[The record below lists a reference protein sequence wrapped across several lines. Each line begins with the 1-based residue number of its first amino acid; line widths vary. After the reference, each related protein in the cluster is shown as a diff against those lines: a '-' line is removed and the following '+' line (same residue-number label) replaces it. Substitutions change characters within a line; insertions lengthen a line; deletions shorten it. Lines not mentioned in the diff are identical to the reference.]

1 MPWAGSVDTIAELKA
16 IPSQLRQDGFPL
28 LVRSEADW
36 FCYLSSSSQVADDI
50 NVISPNQG
58 TGRWLRVGSLRT
70 KGKLNNSITIYVS
83 NTGSDSN
90 NGLSAGSP
98 LLTIQSAIDKALQ
111 LDIYP
116 YTVTIQIADG
126 VYTGPIELKKVSGN
140 VVLRG
145 NLSNPSSVIIQ
156 ASNVTS
162 VITATG
168 VENYKLESLRIN
180 SLVSG
185 DLIRL
190 DDSSISLKN
199 VVLGTCLG
207 SNSVL
212 ASNSKILIEN
222 LFVAGAPN
230 TGVLLNLQKYSQLT
244 IKGNVTALSSFTVGT
259 VLNCELFSLADLRN
273 TNFDADIYTITGR
286 TFHVATNS
294 IVTGATPF
302 GSVVGTVDTATYGQ
316 FI

>member
-36 FCYLSSSSQVADDI
+36 FCYLSSNSQVADET

-58 TGRWLRVGSLRT
+58 SGRWLRLGLFRT
-70 KGKLNNSITIYVS
+70 KRRLNSSITIYVS

-98 LLTIQSAIDKALQ
+98 LLTIQAAIDKALQ

-126 VYTGPIELKKVSGN
+126 VYTAPIELKKVSGN
-140 VVLRG
+140 VLIRG
-145 NLSNPSSVIIQ
+145 NLSNPSSVVIQ

-162 VITATG
+162 VVTAIG
-168 VENYKLESLRIN
+168 VENYELESLRFN

-190 DDSSISLKN
+190 DNSSIILKN
-199 VVLGTCLG
+199 VVLGNCLG
-207 SNSVL
+207 SNSIL
-212 ASNSKILIEN
+212 ANNSKILVEN
-222 LFVAGAPN
+222 LFVAGGPS
-230 TGVLLNLQKYSQLT
+230 TGVLLNLQKYSQLM
-244 IKGNVTALSSFTVGT
+244 IEGSVTALANFAVDT

-273 TNFDADIYTITGR
+273 TNFDQDIYTITGKK
-286 TFHVATNS
+286 FNVATNS
-294 IVTGATPF
+294 IIIGTIPF
-302 GSVVGTVDTATYGQ
+302 GSITGTVDTNTYGQ

>member
-36 FCYLSSSSQVADDI
+36 FCYLSGSSQVADDI
-50 NVISPNQG
+50 NIISPNQG
-58 TGRWLRVGSLRT
+58 SGRWLRSGLFRSKRR
-70 KGKLNNSITIYVS
+70 LNSSTTIYVS
-83 NTGSDSN
+83 TTGSDSN

-98 LLTIQSAIDKALQ
+98 LLTIQAAIDKALQ

-145 NLSNPSSVIIQ
+145 NLSNPSSVVIQ
-156 ASNVTS
+156 ASNVES
-162 VITATG
+162 VITAVG

-190 DDSSISLKN
+190 NNSSVSLKN
-199 VVLGTCLG
+199 VVLGNCLG
-207 SNSVL
+207 SNSLL
-212 ASNSKILIEN
+212 ANNSKIFIEN
-222 LFVAGAPN
+222 LFVANGPN
-230 TGVLLNLQKYSQLT
+230 TGTIFDLQKYSQLV
-244 IKGNVTALSSFTVGT
+244 IEGNVTALSSFTVDT
-259 VLNCELFSLADLRN
+259 VLNCEFFSLADLRN
-273 TNFDADIYTITGR
+273 TNFDADIYTITGK
-286 TFHVATNS
+286 TFNVATNS
-294 IVTGATPF
+294 IITGTTPF
-302 GSVVGTVDTATYGQ
+302 GSIAGTVDADTYGQ

>member
-1 MPWAGSVDTIAELKA
+1 MPWAGSVDTIADLKA

-36 FCYLSSSSQVADDI
+36 FCYLSGSSHVADDV

-58 TGRWLRVGSLRT
+58 SGRWLRSGLFRT
-70 KGKLNNSITIYVS
+70 RRRLNSSITIYVS

-98 LLTIQSAIDKALQ
+98 LLTIQAAIDKALQ

-126 VYTGPIELKKVSGN
+126 VYTGPIELKKVSGT

-145 NLSNPSSVIIQ
+145 NLSNPSSVVIQ

-162 VITATG
+162 VITAVG
-168 VENYKLESLRIN
+168 VENYRLESLRIN

-190 DDSSISLKN
+190 NDSSISLKN
-199 VVLGTCLG
+199 VVLGNCLG

-212 ASNSKILIEN
+212 ANNSKILAEN
-222 LFVAGAPN
+222 IFVAGAPS
-230 TGVLLNLQKYSQLT
+230 TGTLLNLQKYSQLK
-244 IKGNVTALSSFTVGT
+244 IEGSVTALASFTVNT
-259 VLNCELFSLADLRN
+259 VLNCELFSLADLRS
-273 TNFDADIYTITGR
+273 TNFDSDIYTITGK
-286 TFHVATNS
+286 TFNVATNS
-294 IVTGATPF
+294 IITGFIPF
-302 GSVVGTVDTATYGQ
+302 GSINGTVDTSTYGQ

>member
-36 FCYLSSSSQVADDI
+36 FCYLSSSTQIADDV

-58 TGRWLRVGSLRT
+58 TGHWLRVGLSRIRR
-70 KGKLNNSITIYVS
+70 KLNSSITIYVS

-98 LLTIQSAIDKALQ
+98 LLTIQAAIDRASQ

-116 YTVTIQIADG
+116 YTITIQIADG
-126 VYTGPIELKKVSGN
+126 VYTGPIELKKVNGN

-145 NLSNPSSVIIQ
+145 NLSNPSSVVIQ
-156 ASNVTS
+156 ASNVAS
-162 VITATG
+162 VITAAG

-199 VVLGTCLG
+199 IVLGTCLG

-212 ASNSKILIEN
+212 ASNSKILAEN

-230 TGVLLNLQKYSQLT
+230 TGILLNLQKYSQLVVE
-244 IKGNVTALSSFTVGT
+244 GNVTALSSFTVDT
-259 VLNCELFSLADLRN
+259 VLNCEFFSLADLRN
-273 TNFDADIYTITGR
+273 TNFDADIYTITGKA
-286 TFHVATNS
+286 FNVATNS
-294 IVTGATPF
+294 IITGATPF
-302 GSVVGTVDTATYGQ
+302 GSIAGTVDTTTYGQ
-316 FI
+316 FV

>member
-36 FCYLSSSSQVADDI
+36 FCYLSGNSQVADDI

-58 TGRWLRVGSLRT
+58 TGRWLRSGLFTTRR
-70 KGKLNNSITIYVS
+70 KLNSSTTIYVS
-83 NTGSDSN
+83 TTGSDSN

-98 LLTIQSAIDKALQ
+98 LLTIQAAIDKALQ

-126 VYTGPIELKKVSGN
+126 VYTGPIELKKASGN
-140 VVLRG
+140 IVLRG
-145 NLSNPSSVIIQ
+145 NLSNASSVVIQ

-162 VITATG
+162 VIVATS
-168 VENYKLESLRIN
+168 VENYRLESLRIN

-185 DLIRL
+185 DLIRINN
-190 DDSSISLKN
+190 SSISLKN
-199 VVLGTCLG
+199 IVLGNCLG
-207 SNSVL
+207 LNSVL
-212 ASNSKILIEN
+212 ANNSKILAEN
-222 LFVAGAPN
+222 IFVAGAPS
-230 TGVLLNLQKYSQLT
+230 TGTLLNLQKYSQLK
-244 IKGNVTALSSFTVGT
+244 IEGSVTAIANFTVDT
-259 VLNCELFSLADLRN
+259 VLNCEFFSLADLRS
-273 TNFDADIYTITGR
+273 TNFDPDIYTITGR
-286 TFHVATNS
+286 TFNVATNS
-294 IVTGATPF
+294 IITGNIPF
-302 GSVVGTVDTATYGQ
+302 GSITGTVDTDTYGQ

>member
-58 TGRWLRVGSLRT
+58 AGRWLRAGSLRT
-70 KGKLNNSITIYVS
+70 RRKLNSSITIYVS
-83 NTGSDSN
+83 TIGSDSN

-98 LLTIQSAIDKALQ
+98 LLTIQAAIDKALQ

-126 VYTGPIELKKVSGN
+126 VYTEPIELKKVSGN

-145 NLSNPSSVIIQ
+145 NLSNPSSVVIQ

-162 VITATG
+162 VITAVG
-168 VENYKLESLRIN
+168 VENYKLEALRVN

-190 DDSSISLKN
+190 RDSSISLKN
-199 VVLGTCLG
+199 VVLGSCLG
-207 SNSVL
+207 LNSILADNSNIL
-212 ASNSKILIEN
+212 AEN
-222 LFVAGAPN
+222 IFVAGAPSA
-230 TGVLLNLQKYSQLT
+230 GILLNLQKYSQLT
-244 IKGNVTALSSFTVGT
+244 VEGSVTALASFTVNT
-259 VLNCELFSLADLRN
+259 VLNCEFFSLADLRGADFN
-273 TNFDADIYTITGR
+273 SDIYNITGK
-286 TFHVATNS
+286 TFNVATNS
-294 IVTGATPF
+294 IITGATPF
-302 GSVVGTVDTATYGQ
+302 GSITGTVDTATYGQ

>member
-36 FCYLSSSSQVADDI
+36 FCYLSGSSQIADDV

-58 TGRWLRVGSLRT
+58 TGRWLRSGLFRT
-70 KGKLNNSITIYVS
+70 RRKLNSSTTIYVS
-83 NTGSDSN
+83 TTGSDSN

-98 LLTIQSAIDKALQ
+98 LLTIQAAIDKALQ

-116 YTVTIQIADG
+116 YTVVIQIADG
-126 VYTGPIELKKVSGN
+126 VYTAPIELKKVSGN
-140 VVLRG
+140 IVLRG
-145 NLSNPSSVIIQ
+145 NLSNPSSVVIQ
-156 ASNVTS
+156 ASNTAS
-162 VITATG
+162 VITAVG

-190 DDSSISLKN
+190 DNSFISLKS
-199 VVLGTCLG
+199 VVLGSCLG

-212 ASNSKILIEN
+212 ANNSKILAEN
-222 LFVAGAPN
+222 IFIAGAPS
-230 TGVLLNLQKYSQLT
+230 TGVLLNLQKYSQLM
-244 IKGNVTALSSFTVGT
+244 IEGSVTALANFTVDT
-259 VLNCELFSLADLRN
+259 VLNCEFFSLADLRN
-273 TNFDADIYTITGR
+273 TNFNADIYTVTGK
-286 TFHVATNS
+286 TFNVATNS
-294 IVTGATPF
+294 IITGTIPF
-302 GSVVGTVDTATYGQ
+302 GSITGTVDANTYGQ
-316 FI
+316 LV

>member
-36 FCYLSSSSQVADDI
+36 FCYLSGNSQVADDI

-58 TGRWLRVGSLRT
+58 TGRWLRSGLFTTRR
-70 KGKLNNSITIYVS
+70 KLNSSTTIYVS
-83 NTGSDSN
+83 TTGSDSN

-98 LLTIQSAIDKALQ
+98 LLTIQAAIDKALQ

-126 VYTGPIELKKVSGN
+126 IYTGPIELKKVNGN

-145 NLSNPSSVIIQ
+145 NLSNPSSVVIQ

-162 VITATG
+162 VITAVGT
-168 VENYKLESLRIN
+168 ENYKLESLRIT

-199 VVLGTCLG
+199 VVLGNCLG
-207 SNSVL
+207 SNSIL
-212 ASNSKILIEN
+212 ANSSKISVEN

-230 TGVLLNLQKYSQLT
+230 TGVLLNLQKYSQLKT
-244 IKGNVTALSSFTVGT
+244 GGNVTALASFTVGT
-259 VLNCELFSLADLRN
+259 VLNCEFFSLADLRN
-273 TNFDADIYTITGR
+273 TNFDADIYTITGK
-286 TFHVATNS
+286 TFNVATNS
-294 IVTGATPF
+294 IITGTTPF
-302 GSVVGTVDTATYGQ
+302 GSITGTVDTATYGQ

>member
-36 FCYLSSSSQVADDI
+36 FCYLSGDSQVADDI

-58 TGRWLRVGSLRT
+58 TGRWLRSGLFTTRR
-70 KGKLNNSITIYVS
+70 KLNSSTTIYVS
-83 NTGSDSN
+83 TTGSDSN

-98 LLTIQSAIDKALQ
+98 LLTIQAAIDKALQ

-126 VYTGPIELKKVSGN
+126 VYTGPIELKKASGN
-140 VVLRG
+140 IVLRG
-145 NLSNPSSVIIQ
+145 NLSNASSVVIQ

-162 VITATG
+162 VIVATS
-168 VENYKLESLRIN
+168 VENYRLESLRIN

-185 DLIRL
+185 DLIRINN
-190 DDSSISLKN
+190 SSISLKN
-199 VVLGTCLG
+199 IVLGNCLG
-207 SNSVL
+207 LNSVL
-212 ASNSKILIEN
+212 ANNSKILAEN
-222 LFVAGAPN
+222 IFVAGAPS
-230 TGVLLNLQKYSQLT
+230 TGTLLNLQKYSQLK
-244 IKGNVTALSSFTVGT
+244 IEGSVTAIANFTVDT
-259 VLNCELFSLADLRN
+259 VLNCEFFSLADLRS
-273 TNFDADIYTITGR
+273 TNFDPDIYTITGR
-286 TFHVATNS
+286 TFNVATNS
-294 IVTGATPF
+294 IITGNIPF
-302 GSVVGTVDTATYGQ
+302 GSITGTVDTDTYGQ